1 MLAFIK
7 RNLLLFFRN
16 RAGVFFSVLGALIAF
31 VLYLVFLKKN
41 MTGLWPISHPE
52 KLLDPWLIGG
62 TLTITA
68 VTTTQDGLARMIV
81 DRENGN
87 LSDYLLT
94 EASYLR
100 IQFGYLASAVIIGTI
115 MQLLMFGAMSGAF
128 ALLDH
133 VVIPWQLTGKI
144 IALALFS
151 SVVWTSFNLLI
162 LSFVS
167 RVTTMSGIA
176 TIVGTAAGFFAGV
189 YMPIGA
195 VPSGAQ
201 ALMKMT
207 PFPYNAAA
215 YRQILLQQP
224 LATTF
229 TGKQE
234 AARASFEKML
244 GVRIDVNGLLS
255 SSHTYL
261 ILIGFTLGVSILIFL
276 LARFS
281 RKAAL
286 ARV

>member
-1 MLAFIK
+1 
-7 RNLLLFFRN
+7 
-16 RAGVFFSVLGALIAF
+16 
-31 VLYLVFLKKN
+31 
-41 MTGLWPISHPE
+41 
-52 KLLDPWLIGG
+52 
-62 TLTITA
+62 
-68 VTTTQDGLARMIV
+68 
-81 DRENGN
+81 
-87 LSDYLLT
+87 
-94 EASYLR
+94 
-100 IQFGYLASAVIIGTI
+100 
-115 MQLLMFGAMSGAF
+115 MSGAF

-215 YRQILLQQP
+215 YRQILLQKP

-255 SSHTYL
+255 SSHTYM